1 MGWWRTWGLPY
12 EKVQRELETE
22 GKYFMRCAAAGDEL
36 ASGDGLKKMHIRQ
49 EPADHHRR
57 W

>member
-49 EPADHHRR
+49 EPADHH
-57 W
+57 